1 MLLCAAYNRPRGEL
15 PAVNPELAIVTL
27 REALEQR
34 LDDLADEAV
43 ELIVGEVPAYRNADD
58 RLRRDIREHVVSHLR
73 ASLETLSSDRD
84 VTPEDLL
91 FVRPHAARRARR
103 VPVADFVRAFYVGE
117 RVLWE
122 AALALADDEQS
133 RQAALAFASH
143 LPRYF
148 EVATTHAA
156 EVYVEAQE
164 QLAATGERIRRD
176 LLEDLLA
183 GRELEPGPPLD
194 AARAVGLSDG
204 ASCLVMSAIPCDG
217 PVDEQLLRGG
227 AAALARAT
235 ASRVPPL
242 AVVRRDEIIVVLA
255 TDTADAAHA
264 LTDRLE
270 KTQRRLAD
278 GGLELAVG
286 VSTVVANRAQIP
298 DAYRE
303 AGLVRSASGGGAG
316 VAALASLS
324 AFEYL
329 TLRPDATASRLIA
342 PAIHEFVAQD
352 SRDGGQLIATLRE
365 YVACD
370 FNGKRAAE
378 NLHIHV
384 NTAHYRLARIAERTG
399 CDLHRVAGVLEILI
413 AARLAEARDRAADV
427 S

>member
-1 MLLCAAYNRPRGEL
+1 
-15 PAVNPELAIVTL
+15 VNPELAIVTL
-27 REALEQR
+27 REALQRR

-43 ELIVGEVPAYRNADD
+43 TLIIAEVPAYRNADE
-58 RLRRDIREHVVSHLR
+58 RLRSDVREHVMSHLR
-73 ASLETLSSDRD
+73 ASLETLSSDRE
-84 VTPEDLL
+84 VTREDLL
-91 FVRPHAARRARR
+91 FVRPHAARRAKR

-117 RVLWE
+117 RVLWD
-122 AALALADDEQS
+122 AALSLADDEQS

-176 LLEDLLA
+176 LLDDLLA
-183 GRELEPGPPLD
+183 GRALEPGPRYD
-194 AARAVGLSDG
+194 AACAVGLADG
-204 ASCLVMSAIPCDG
+204 AACLVISAIACESPA
-217 PVDEQLLRGG
+217 DEQLLRGG

-242 AVVRRDEIIVVLA
+242 AVVRRQEIVVVMAPVKGEAPDELA
-255 TDTADAAHA
+255 VRVEA
-264 LTDRLE
+264 
-270 KTQRRLAD
+270 TQKRLAEA
-278 GGLELAVG
+278 GLELAVG
-286 VSTVVANRAQIP
+286 VSTVVASRALIP

-303 AGLVRSASGGGAG
+303 AGLVRAANGGGPG
-316 VAALASLS
+316 VAALGSMS

-329 TLRPDATASRLIA
+329 TLRPDATASRLID
-342 PAIHEFVAQD
+342 PAIHEFVDQD

-370 FNGKRAAE
+370 LNGKRAAE

-384 NTAHYRLARIAERTG
+384 NTAHYRLAKISERTG
-399 CDLHRVAGVLEILI
+399 CDLRHVADLIEILI
-413 AARLAEARDRAADV
+413 AARLADARGASAPA

>member
-1 MLLCAAYNRPRGEL
+1 
-15 PAVNPELAIVTL
+15 VNPELAIVTL
-27 REALEQR
+27 REALQRR

-43 ELIVGEVPAYRNADD
+43 ELIVAEVPAYRDADE
-58 RLRRDIREHVVSHLR
+58 RLRSDVREHVMSHLR
-73 ASLETLSSDRD
+73 ATLESLSSGRD
-84 VTPEDLL
+84 VTPDDLL
-91 FVRPHAARRARR
+91 FVRPHAARRAKR

-117 RVLWE
+117 RVLWD
-122 AALALADDEQS
+122 AALSLANDEQS

-176 LLEDLLA
+176 LLEDLLT
-183 GRELEPGPPLD
+183 GRELEPGPRLD

-204 ASCLVMSAIPCDG
+204 VACLVISAIPCDSTA
-217 PVDEQLLRGG
+217 DEQLLRGG

-235 ASRVPPL
+235 ASRVPAL
-242 AVVRRDEIIVVLA
+242 AVVRRDEIVVVATNTSEAGRALA
-255 TDTADAAHA
+255 
-264 LTDRLE
+264 DRLE
-270 KTQRRLAD
+270 TTQRRLAD
-278 GGLELAVG
+278 AGLELAVG
-286 VSTVVANRAQIP
+286 VSTVVASRAQIP

-303 AGLVRSASGGGAG
+303 AGLVRTASGGRPG
-316 VAALASLS
+316 VADLGLLS

-342 PAIHEFVAQD
+342 PSIHEFVAQD
-352 SRDGGQLIATLRE
+352 SNDGGQLVATLRE

-370 FNGKRAAE
+370 LNGKRAAE

-399 CDLHRVAGVLEILI
+399 CDLRRVADLLEILI
-413 AARLAEARDRAADV
+413 AARLADARNRAWDA
-427 S
+427 

>member
-1 MLLCAAYNRPRGEL
+1 
-15 PAVNPELAIVTL
+15 VNPELAIFTL
-27 REALEQR
+27 REALQQR
-34 LDDLADEAV
+34 LDSLADEAV
-43 ELIVGEVPAYRNADD
+43 ELIVAEVPAYRNADD
-58 RLRRDIREHVVSHLR
+58 WLRRDVRDHVMSHLR
-73 ASLETLSSDRD
+73 ASLESLSSGRD

-91 FVRPHAARRARR
+91 FVRPHAARRAKR

-117 RVLWE
+117 RVLWD
-122 AALALADDEQS
+122 AALSLADDEQS

-176 LLEDLLA
+176 LLEDLLT
-183 GRELEPGPPLD
+183 GRELEPGPRLD

-204 ASCLVMSAIPCDG
+204 AACLVISAIPCES
-217 PVDEQLLRGG
+217 PADEQLLRGA

-235 ASRVPPL
+235 ASRVTPL
-242 AVVRRDEIIVVLA
+242 AVVRRDEIVVVLA
-255 TDTADAAHA
+255 TNTSEAADA
-264 LTDRLE
+264 LVERLE
-270 KTQRRLAD
+270 KTQSRLAD
-278 GGLELAVG
+278 AGLELAVG
-286 VSTVVANRAQIP
+286 ISTVVASRAEVRE
-298 DAYRE
+298 AYRE
-303 AGLVRSASGGGAG
+303 AGLVRAASGGRPG
-316 VAALASLS
+316 VAALAAMS

-352 SRDGGQLIATLRE
+352 TRDGGQLVATLRE

-370 FNGKRAAE
+370 LNGKRAAE
-378 NLHIHV
+378 NLHVHV

-399 CDLHRVAGVLEILI
+399 CDLRRVADLLEILI
-413 AARLAEARDRAADV
+413 AARLADARDRAADT

>member
-1 MLLCAAYNRPRGEL
+1 VGANS
-15 PAVNPELAIVTL
+15 ELAIVTL

-34 LDDLADEAV
+34 LDDLADDAV
-43 ELIVGEVPAYRNADD
+43 ELIVAGVPAYRDADD
-58 RLRRDIREHVVSHLR
+58 RLRSDVREHVMSHLR
-73 ASLETLSSDRD
+73 ASLESLGSDRD

-117 RVLWE
+117 RVLWD
-122 AALALADDEQS
+122 AALSLADDEQS

-176 LLEDLLA
+176 LLEDLLT
-183 GRELEPGPPLD
+183 GRELEPGPRLN
-194 AARAVGLSDG
+194 AARAVGLSER
-204 ASCLVMSAIPCDG
+204 APCLVISAIPWEAG
-217 PVDEQLLRGG
+217 PAEEQLLRG
-227 AAALARAT
+227 AAVALARAT
-235 ASRVPPL
+235 ASRYSPL
-242 AVVRRDEIIVVLA
+242 AVVRRQEIVVVVAPIPGAAPDELA
-255 TDTADAAHA
+255 A
-264 LTDRLE
+264 RLE
-270 KTQRRLAD
+270 SAQRRLGE
-278 GGLELAVG
+278 GGLALTIG
-286 VSTVVANRAQIP
+286 VSTVVASRAQIP

-303 AGLVRSASGGGAG
+303 AGLVRAASGGRPG
-316 VAALASLS
+316 VPSLGSMS

-329 TLRPDATASRLIA
+329 TLRPDPTASRLIA
-342 PAIHEFVAQD
+342 PKIHEFVAQD

-370 FNGKRAAE
+370 LNGKRAAE

-399 CDLHRVAGVLEILI
+399 CDLRRVADLIEILI
-413 AARLAEARDRAADV
+413 AARLADARGPRSDAGGRGHDR

>member
-1 MLLCAAYNRPRGEL
+1 
-15 PAVNPELAIVTL
+15 VNPELAIVTL
-27 REALEQR
+27 REALQQR

-43 ELIVGEVPAYRNADD
+43 ELIVAEVPAYHDADD
-58 RLRRDIREHVVSHLR
+58 RLRADVRDHVMSHLS
-73 ASLETLSSDRD
+73 ATLESLSSDRD
-84 VTPEDLL
+84 VTPDDLV
-91 FVRPHAARRARR
+91 FVRPHAARRAKR

-117 RVLWE
+117 RVLWD
-122 AALALADDEQS
+122 AALSLADDEQS

-164 QLAATGERIRRD
+164 QLATTGERIRRD

-183 GRELEPGPPLD
+183 GHELEPGPRLD

-204 ASCLVMSAIPCDG
+204 VACLVISAVPAAG
-217 PVDEQLLRGG
+217 PADEQLLRGG
-227 AAALARAT
+227 AVALARAT

-242 AVVRRDEIIVVLA
+242 AVVRRQEIVVVLPAITGQAPEQLA
-255 TDTADAAHA
+255 ARLDAARA
-264 LTDRLE
+264 
-270 KTQRRLAD
+270 RLAD
-278 GGLELAVG
+278 AGLELAVG
-286 VSTVVANRAQIP
+286 VSTVVASRAQIP

-303 AGLVRSASGGGAG
+303 AGLVRTASGGRPG
-316 VAALASLS
+316 VAALGAMS

-329 TLRPDATASRLIA
+329 TLRPDATANRLIA

-352 SRDGGQLIATLRE
+352 ARDGAQLIATLRE

-370 FNGKRAAE
+370 LNGKRAAE
-378 NLHIHV
+378 NLHIHA

-399 CDLHRVAGVLEILI
+399 CDLRRVADLLEILI
-413 AARLAEARDRAADV
+413 AARLAEARDRSSDA
-427 S
+427 

>member
-1 MLLCAAYNRPRGEL
+1 
-15 PAVNPELAIVTL
+15 VNPELAIVTL
-27 REALEQR
+27 REALAHR

-43 ELIVGEVPAYRNADD
+43 ELIVAEIPAYRDADD
-58 RLRRDIREHVVSHLR
+58 RLRSDVREHVMSHLR
-73 ASLETLSSDRD
+73 ATLESLGSDRD

-117 RVLWE
+117 RVLWD
-122 AALALADDEQS
+122 AALSLADDEQS
-133 RQAALAFASH
+133 RQAALALASH

-183 GRELEPGPPLD
+183 GRELELGPRFD

-204 ASCLVMSAIPCDG
+204 AACLVISAISCESPA
-217 PVDEQLLRGG
+217 DEQLLRGG

-242 AVVRRDEIIVVLA
+242 AVVRRQEIVVIVAPITGEAPEELVA
-255 TDTADAAHA
+255 
-264 LTDRLE
+264 RLE
-270 KTQRRLAD
+270 VAQRRLAD
-278 GGLELAVG
+278 AGLELAVG
-286 VSTVVANRAQIP
+286 VSTVVAGRAQIP

-303 AGLVRSASGGGAG
+303 AGLVRNAAGGRAG
-316 VAALASLS
+316 VASLPSMS

-352 SRDGGQLIATLRE
+352 TRDGGQLIATLRE

-370 FNGKRAAE
+370 LNGKRAAE

-399 CDLHRVAGVLEILI
+399 CDLRHVADLIEILI
-413 AARLAEARDRAADV
+413 AARLADA